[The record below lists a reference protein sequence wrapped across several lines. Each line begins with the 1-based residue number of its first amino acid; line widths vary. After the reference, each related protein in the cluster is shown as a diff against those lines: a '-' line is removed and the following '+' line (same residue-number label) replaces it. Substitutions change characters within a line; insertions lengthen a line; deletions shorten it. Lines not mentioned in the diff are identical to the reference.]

1 MKMQNKTISILLCA
15 VLLFGMIPVSAAT
28 VSEEIVCMDDIGTST
43 RPAEMITEECYVSE
57 PVLLQTEY
65 TESVEEATLPAY
77 NNQLQTTASLDTSVY
92 YGRSALAKMSNAKV
106 LLYAYDQIAAGVE
119 ASSES
124 ITIYDGVNAITK
136 AELKMAYDAYY
147 YDYSQHFWLGNSY
160 SIGSNS
166 VTATRILP
174 SYTMSGAEL
183 TAARQKF
190 DGAVDEILAG
200 ITEDMT
206 EYEKELYLHDTI
218 AAMAYYDEGTNAHN
232 AYGALVEG
240 VAVCEGYAEAL
251 QCLLHRVGIQ
261 SHIVTGYA
269 GGPHAW
275 NLVRIDGQYYHV
287 DLTWNDQDTN
297 LYHAY
302 FNLTDA
308 MIQKDHTIYARDYGL
323 PTCTATDA
331 FYFSGKDTY
340 LQTYTVAQVAKLL
353 QDNDLRVHVYLP
365 NGKDAFYEW
374 YCANIGAIAGAA
386 GVRTGFSYGFAYDG
400 GEAILYLVNIDVKLT
415 DGDSVTYYQTFAN
428 AVPYMKDGCKLCL
441 LRDLTTN
448 ISSSLQLTLDLNGFD
463 VNGSVTGANL
473 VIYDSQ
479 TDDYTVSNG
488 NGYGVIT
495 GTVTGAS
502 TADGYIKVIDG
513 GTSYHKVDVALDK
526 LVLKSAQAGL
536 YYTGS
541 FLFDEIVAESLQAY
555 GVAISTENEL
565 PVADDTDSASLY
577 TTSGNSV
584 LVKNIMSA
592 GNTASANNAN
602 ANKPVYARAYL
613 KLADGTL
620 LYSEA
625 KTSNLKTMVEAVDAG
640 VWSKL
645 SQTQKAALTALYQTY
660 STAMSTWDIPNLKNA

>member
-1 MKMQNKTISILLCA
+1 M
-15 VLLFGMIPVSAAT
+15 
-28 VSEEIVCMDDIGTST
+28 
-43 RPAEMITEECYVSE
+43 
-57 PVLLQTEY
+57 
-65 TESVEEATLPAY
+65 
-77 NNQLQTTASLDTSVY
+77 
-92 YGRSALAKMSNAKV
+92 
-106 LLYAYDQIAAGVE
+106 
-119 ASSES
+119 
-124 ITIYDGVNAITK
+124 
-136 AELKMAYDAYY
+136 
-147 YDYSQHFWLGNSY
+147 
-160 SIGSNS
+160 
-166 VTATRILP
+166 
-174 SYTMSGAEL
+174 
-183 TAARQKF
+183 
-190 DGAVDEILAG
+190 
-200 ITEDMT
+200 
-206 EYEKELYLHDTI
+206 
-218 AAMAYYDEGTNAHN
+218 
-232 AYGALVEG
+232 
-240 VAVCEGYAEAL
+240 
-251 QCLLHRVGIQ
+251 
-261 SHIVTGYA
+261 
-269 GGPHAW
+269 
-275 NLVRIDGQYYHV
+275 
-287 DLTWNDQDTN
+287 
-297 LYHAY
+297 
-302 FNLTDA
+302 
-308 MIQKDHTIYARDYGL
+308 
-323 PTCTATDA
+323 
-331 FYFSGKDTY
+331 
-340 LQTYTVAQVAKLL
+340 
-353 QDNDLRVHVYLP
+353 
-365 NGKDAFYEW
+365 
-374 YCANIGAIAGAA
+374 
-386 GVRTGFSYGFAYDG
+386 
-400 GEAILYLVNIDVKLT
+400 
-415 DGDSVTYYQTFAN
+415 
-428 AVPYMKDGCKLCL
+428 
-441 LRDLTTN
+441 
-448 ISSSLQLTLDLNGFD
+448 
-463 VNGSVTGANL
+463 
-473 VIYDSQ
+473 IYDSQ